1 MIFNPKPENVFKKL
15 SQGCDRN
22 CKFQQL
28 GPSTV
33 TAMYFAPV
41 YDKEGNNLNPDGN
54 IRSSSYQ
61 CTECGK
67 SWRVS
72 EQYGQ
77 SSVLLLNEEKPASY
91 QSLNETIISGDG
103 LVDVSNTAIAFSNGT
118 GFTNSVQDIE
128 YLKDHY

>member
-1 MIFNPKPENVFKKL
+1 MIFNPKPNNVFKKL
-15 SQGCDRN
+15 SQGCDKN
-22 CKFQQL
+22 CKFQQI
-28 GPSTV
+28 GPSTM

-54 IRSSSYQ
+54 TMTSSYQ

-72 EQYGQ
+72 EQYGE
-77 SSVLLLNEEKPASY
+77 SSVLLLNEEMPK
-91 QSLNETIISGDG
+91 QSVIISSD
-103 LVDVSNTAIAFSNGT
+103 LTSVSNTKISFSNGT
-118 GFTNSVQDIE
+118 GFVNTIDDIE

>member
-1 MIFNPKPENVFKKL
+1 MIFNPQPKNLFKEL
-15 SQGCDRN
+15 SQGCDRE
-22 CKFQQL
+22 CKFSQA
-28 GPSTV
+28 GPSST

-54 IRSSSYQ
+54 ITTTTYQ

-72 EQYGQ
+72 EQRGEH
-77 SSVLLLNEEKPASY
+77 SVILLNEEISKPNIDYS
-91 QSLNETIISGDG
+91 TD
-103 LVDVSNTAIAFSNGT
+103 F
-118 GFTNSVQDIE
+118 E

>member
-15 SQGCDRN
+15 SHGCDRN
-22 CKFQQL
+22 CKFQQM

-54 IRSSSYQ
+54 ISSSSYQ

-77 SSVLLLNEEKPASY
+77 SSVLLLNEEKSTNY
-91 QSLNETIISGDG
+91 QKLDERIIPDSI
-103 LVDVSNTAIAFSNGT
+103 LAISNTSIAFSNGT
-118 GFTNSVQDIE
+118 GFVNSVEDIE

>member
-1 MIFNPKPENVFKKL
+1 MIFNPKPENIFKKL
-15 SQGCDRN
+15 SQGCDKN
-22 CKFQQL
+22 CKFQQS
-28 GPSTV
+28 GPSTM

-54 IRSSSYQ
+54 TMTSSYH

-72 EQYGQ
+72 ERLGK
-77 SSVLLLNEEKPASY
+77 SDVLLLNEE
-91 QSLNETIISGDG
+91 
-103 LVDVSNTAIAFSNGT
+103 T
-118 GFTNSVQDIE
+118 GKDDIE